1 MKKKCL
7 ELPGRLVAA
16 AVARI
21 VSRTRPFR
29 ILMTENTELRNRR
42 DALLVEKKHLTDI
55 NQKLNDEL
63 SALKAKDKERKV
75 LEKKRREKKE
85 KVSGGTPQ

>member
-7 ELPGRLVAA
+7 ELPGKIVGLAIA
-16 AVARI
+16 SI

-55 NQKLNDEL
+55 NQMLNDEL